1 MKQYFPIAQSKANFI
16 LLDPTR
22 AREEQI
28 HALQVR
34 FRGLSLEERAHIC
47 DYEGWKYE
55 DRIPEYSA
63 EPRLAIS
70 ALKALA
76 KRTQPEGDAA
86 DTLRTELEKLIEKY
100 GKDVV
105 PVECVHPTEYWH
117 ELAKL
122 LFKEFRCEDPSH
134 INFKV
139 VEQARR
145 DFFD

>member
-1 MKQYFPIAQSKANFI
+1 MKQYFPIAGSKSNFI
-16 LLDPTR
+16 ITDPTR
-22 AREEQI
+22 AKEEQI

-34 FRGLSLEERAHIC
+34 FRGLSLDERAHIC
-47 DYEGWKYE
+47 DYEGWRYE
-55 DRIPEYSA
+55 DRIPEHSA
-63 EPRLAIS
+63 EPRLALS
-70 ALKALA
+70 ALGALA
-76 KRTQPEGDAA
+76 QRTEPGEDGE
-86 DTLRTELEKLIEKY
+86 DTLREELQKLVEKY
-100 GKDVV
+100 TKETVAIE
-105 PVECVHPTEYWH
+105 PIAPTNYWH